1 MADIDYDGRIFRS
14 IANATVGDVD
24 ASTRFIYHQHGRVVS
39 GEYTGGGVRS
49 GVLIATV
56 ADDGALDMR
65 YAHVASDGR
74 TMTGT
79 CRSTLE
85 VLADGRY
92 RLHEA
97 WEWTGGGEG
106 SGVSIVEEVLPERA

>member
-14 IANATVGDVD
+14 VSSATEGDVD
-24 ASTRFIYHQHGRVVS
+24 ADTQFFYRQHGGVVS
-39 GEYTGGGVRS
+39 GEYSEGGVRS

-74 TMTGT
+74 MMTGT

-85 VLADGRY
+85 ILADGRY

-106 SGVSIVEEVLPERA
+106 SGVSIVEEVPPERA